1 MKTVRYIGEGSRTV
15 PAISKVVAKGDVIE
29 VPDDFESF
37 GFEAV
42 TEGKGKKE
50 VSAVKVI
57 VESPAIVGEPDA
69 TEEGA

>member
-1 MKTVRYIGEGSRTV
+1 MKVRYVGEGSRTV
-15 PAISKVVAKGDVIE
+15 PSVSKVVSTGDVIE

-50 VSAVKVI
+50 VSSVKV
-57 VESPAIVGEPDA
+57 VDESPAIVGEPDA